1 MPWLEINLLLV
12 TSSKT
17 CLHQFDFYCNIYPFF
32 LITYNKMKTHW
43 IMQKFQQLTKLIIKP
58 TYSNVPNNRETKST
72 LIVYKLEVRRQFS
85 RLFQRQMILKRMC
98 RCSIFPD
105 KALTNGLFCL
115 SGLVFFPWIMQFFMN
130 CAIRCNLRSMVQ
142 NCTIMFYIR
151 RPDFQMG
158 VSSQIFPNIYC
169 T

>member
-32 LITYNKMKTHW
+32 LITHNKMKTHW

-115 SGLVFFPWIMQFFMN
+115 SGLVFFSMNYAIFHELCYQMQFEVN
-130 CAIRCNLRSMVQ
+130 GAKLHHHVLYQ
-142 NCTIMFYIR
+142 KA
-151 RPDFQMG
+151 
-158 VSSQIFPNIYC
+158 
-169 T
+169 